1 MQKAIFVNTDYE
13 AALQTPMGHD
23 ELALQDQSKASRQFA
38 QPSLLRLGEKKAKTK
53 TTI

>member
-23 ELALQDQSKASRQFA
+23 ELALQVRH
-38 QPSLLRLGEKKAKTK
+38 PGHIT
-53 TTI
+53 